1 MTSNDST
8 QDALRLERR
17 NMVERL
23 HSQGIDDEYT
33 VGHPYYIARACELA
47 DVAEHERV
55 LVVGPGVGFQAAVL
69 ARLCRDVVQ
78 LELIDSMAA
87 PKARAACTR
96 LAAAEAVITVT
107 GKHHGRR
114 RRQRSLL
121 ELPGSQSR
129 RG

>member
-47 DVAEHERV
+47 DVAE
-55 LVVGPGVGFQAAVL
+55 GFQAAVL